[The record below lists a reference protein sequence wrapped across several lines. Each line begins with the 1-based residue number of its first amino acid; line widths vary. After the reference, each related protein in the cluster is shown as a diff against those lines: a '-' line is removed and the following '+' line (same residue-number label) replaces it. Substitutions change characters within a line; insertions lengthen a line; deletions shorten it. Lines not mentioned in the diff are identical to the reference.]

1 MTRPGYHTVYASA
14 WWLCVVTLPLTIA
27 LSSASI
33 ILLVLVWLAEG
44 HWKEKITRF
53 RKATWVWPFLI
64 FFGLHL
70 AGLTYTDNQPSG
82 LMEVEKKLSFF
93 ILPLIAASGKPLESY
108 WITRYRNGFVG
119 SCVLV
124 IVISLVLF
132 MINMILGPGQPPL
145 NFDPATQATYKALN
159 PASAPGW
166 EYLSYIQVGDWID
179 IHPAYFSMYLIFC
192 IALLLEDVWIRH
204 KPWPWRSLIILLLTG
219 FIGLLSSRMAILAL
233 PIVISYLLTRLPA
246 PVWRNLSIAGSLMVL
261 LMVIIWVNPISRFRV
276 MQEPMQ
282 TAWNLNGTNSGWN
295 SIRYRVVE
303 WQAGWEAISHAWL
316 IGAGTG
322 DGQQQLSNFYASH
335 GSPALALGYNAH
347 NQYLQTG
354 IELGITGV
362 VVLLVCMWPG
372 ARGLA
377 QRNPAHVAF
386 IILILLMCCT
396 ESMFAR
402 QKGIVFFTL
411 FQSLFLRNGTNP

>member
-1 MTRPGYHTVYASA
+1 MTRPGYHTIYASA

-33 ILLVLVWLAEG
+33 ILLLVVWLVEG
-44 HWKEKITRF
+44 HWNEKLNRF
-53 RKATWVWPFLI
+53 RQATWVWPFLI

-70 AGLTYTDNQPSG
+70 AGLIYTDDQQRG
-82 LMEVEKKLSFF
+82 IAEVEKKLSFF
-93 ILPLIAASGKPLESY
+93 ILPLIASSGQHIDSV
-108 WITRYRNGFVG
+108 WMVRFRNGFIG

-124 IVISLVLF
+124 VLISLALFVLN
-132 MINMILGPGQPPL
+132 ITLGPGHPPL
-145 NFDPATQATYKALN
+145 NFDPVTQATYKALN
-159 PASAPGW
+159 PGSSSEW

-192 IALLLEDVWIRH
+192 IALLLEDMWINH
-204 KPWPWRSLIILLLTG
+204 KPWAWRSLIVLLLTV
-219 FIGLLSSRMAILAL
+219 FIGFLSSRMAILAL
-233 PIVISYLLTRLPA
+233 PIVITYLLTRLPS
-246 PVWRNLSIAGSLMVL
+246 PVWRNLSIAGMLMVL
-261 LMVIIWVNPISRFRV
+261 LVAIIWMNPVSRFRV
-276 MQEPMQ
+276 MQEPLE
-282 TAWNLNGTNSGWN
+282 TSLNLDGTTSGWN

-322 DGQQQLSNFYASH
+322 DGQQQLSSFYFSH
-335 GSPALALGYNAH
+335 ASPALALGYNAH

-362 VVLLVCMWPG
+362 VVLLICMWPG
-372 ARGLA
+372 VA
-377 QRNPAHVAF
+377 QKNPVHVAF
-386 IILILLMCCT
+386 IILILLMWCT
-396 ESMFAR
+396 ESMLAR

-411 FQSLFLRNGTNP
+411 FQSLFLRNGTNA

>member
-1 MTRPGYHTVYASA
+1 
-14 WWLCVVTLPLTIA
+14 
-27 LSSASI
+27 
-33 ILLVLVWLAEG
+33 
-44 HWKEKITRF
+44 
-53 RKATWVWPFLI
+53 
-64 FFGLHL
+64 
-70 AGLTYTDNQPSG
+70 
-82 LMEVEKKLSFF
+82 
-93 ILPLIAASGKPLESY
+93 
-108 WITRYRNGFVG
+108 
-119 SCVLV
+119 
-124 IVISLVLF
+124 
-132 MINMILGPGQPPL
+132 
-145 NFDPATQATYKALN
+145 
-159 PASAPGW
+159 
-166 EYLSYIQVGDWID
+166 
-179 IHPAYFSMYLIFC
+179 
-192 IALLLEDVWIRH
+192 
-204 KPWPWRSLIILLLTG
+204 
-219 FIGLLSSRMAILAL
+219 
-233 PIVISYLLTRLPA
+233 
-246 PVWRNLSIAGSLMVL
+246 
-261 LMVIIWVNPISRFRV
+261 
-276 MQEPMQ
+276 MQ

-377 QRNPAHVAF
+377 QRNPVHVAF